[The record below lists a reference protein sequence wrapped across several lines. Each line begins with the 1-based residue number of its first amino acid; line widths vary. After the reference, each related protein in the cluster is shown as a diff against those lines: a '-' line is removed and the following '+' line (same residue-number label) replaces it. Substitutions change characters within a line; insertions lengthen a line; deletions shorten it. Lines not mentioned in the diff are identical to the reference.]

1 MNFFYNNKYK
11 ISIKEKVYIM
21 KILLII
27 IGLKIKYLLDNSISF
42 KWIKSELLQIK
53 GIKLYSIFKIIE
65 YILLITNKFGHD
77 LDLQLIKIINAKKI
91 KHKILSFIIYIIF
104 LYANIFILILFYYCT
119 WLIITDD
126 NKSFIPIY
134 LKVNYIE
141 FKQSNKSFKSIHNY
155 LSNEIYDRF
164 LNYYIL
170 FFIFINCFNKINFKL
185 NITNIYFKRILF
197 CYIAEIISDYLKGV
211 ILFKISN
218 IDSKN
223 IKKFLKEEIIYYRN
237 LKDNIK
243 DNNDVFTLIKNVNL
257 FEQYLYNIDKE
268 NILPMILNINIF
280 PFCIILLYY
289 FLFQINFCFTFKIII
304 FLFLICLKK
313 INEKIIDCYIYYNIT
328 NNDKKGKYYKC
339 ETKINKN
346 KEILEG
352 IKRE

>member
-1 MNFFYNNKYK
+1 
-11 ISIKEKVYIM
+11 M
-21 KILLII
+21 KIILFI
-27 IGLKIKYLLDNSISF
+27 IGLIIKYHLDNSFSF
-42 KWIKSELLQIK
+42 KWIKDELLEIK

-65 YILLITNKFGHD
+65 YILLLTNRFGHD
-77 LDLQLIKIINAKKI
+77 LDLQLIKIIKAEKI
-91 KHKILSFIIYIIF
+91 KHKILSFLIYTIF
-104 LYANIFILILFYYCT
+104 LYANIIILILFYYCT

-164 LNYYIL
+164 LNFFIL
-170 FFIFINCFNKINFKL
+170 FFIVINCFNNINFKL

-197 CYIAEIISDYLKGV
+197 CFIAEIISDYLKGI
-211 ILFKISN
+211 ILFKLSN
-218 IDSKN
+218 KDSKS
-223 IKKFLKEEIIYYRN
+223 IKKFLKEEIIFYRN

-243 DNNDVFTLIKNVNL
+243 DNNEIFKLLKNVNL
-257 FEQYLYNIDKE
+257 FEQYLCNIDKE
-268 NILPMILNINIF
+268 NFLPMILNINIF

-289 FLFQINFCFTFKIII
+289 FLFQINIYFSLKII
-304 FLFLICLKK
+304 LFLLLIVLKK
-313 INEKIIDCYIYYNIT
+313 INEKIVDLYIYINIT
-328 NNDKKGKYYKC
+328 NNAKKIKYNKS